1 MPRPL
6 TLLLAAALLTACQPT
21 PATLQG
27 SVPASA
33 PQAAP
38 ASPAPDLIR
47 IDGRGFTQADLDF
60 AGLMLKLTVLA
71 QDADPA
77 EQAAALKRLDNVNIR
92 LDHVI
97 ERYAMSLL
105 GQAKHYAFSEAQL
118 GTARQA
124 WQAKIDA
131 RPAMG
136 QLIADYGPDRFT
148 GRLREYLRQQL
159 VRDRIIDDLLATE
172 RRKSPQAGA
181 RELDYNVAKAYDALY
196 QDHAGDLDIQ
206 INLRGLPP
214 RPTGASAPAR
224 PAPALHV
231 RDGAGLPLPRPAPT
245 AARPLLVNFWATWC
259 APCRE
264 ELPLLLQAKASGR
277 YDVLTV
283 NLDESPG
290 AVQAYLDGQQLGALP
305 VAHAKAAQLPGW
317 TIPGLPTTY
326 LIGEG
331 WTLRGQKFGPL
342 TRADPW
348 MQGL

>member
-6 TLLLAAALLTACQPT
+6 PLLLAAALLTACQPNPGT
-21 PATLQG
+21 PQG

-38 ASPAPDLIR
+38 AAPSPDLIR
-47 IDGRGFTQADLDF
+47 IDGRGFTQADVDF
-60 AGLMLKLTVLA
+60 AGLMLKLAVLA

-77 EQAAALKRLDNVNIR
+77 EQAAALKRLDNVNVR

-105 GQAKHYAFSEAQL
+105 GQAKHYAITDAQL
-118 GTARQA
+118 GAARQA
-124 WQAKIDA
+124 WQEKIDA

-136 QLIADYGPDRFT
+136 QLVKAYGPDRFT

-159 VRDRIIDDLLATE
+159 IRDRIIADLLAAE
-172 RRKSPQAGA
+172 RQKTPQAGA

-196 QDHAGDLDIQ
+196 EDHAGDLDIQ

-214 RPTGASAPAR
+214 RPTGVAAPAR

-231 RDGAGLPLPRPAPT
+231 RDSAGLALPLPAPT

-264 ELPLLLQAKASGR
+264 ELPLLLQARASGR

-283 NLDESPG
+283 NLDESPQ
-290 AVQAYLDGQQLGALP
+290 AVQAYLQEQQLSALP

-326 LIGEG
+326 LIGED
-331 WTLRGQKFGPL
+331 WTQQGQKFGPL
-342 TRADPW
+342 TRTDPW